1 MEVISGR
8 MIHLGYGKYWRSD
21 GILGLVPIEESRG
34 PGRRTEVYVMGR
46 EGPVIASRTED
57 AILEDMAFLPEELS
71 RATEARRVAKDL
83 LERLRS
89 LSPVIRRMLKSEG
102 GLDLEQWIARLEAV
116 ADGEAGSDE
125 NQEDLFPGV

>member
-46 EGPVIASRTED
+46 DDPIIASRTEE

-71 RATEARRVAKDL
+71 RATEARRVAGDL
-83 LERLRS
+83 LDRLRT

-102 GLDLEQWIARLEAV
+102 GLDLEQWITRLEAV
-116 ADGEAGSDE
+116 ADDTTSDE
-125 NQEDLFPGV
+125 NQEDLFSRA